1 MYKMNETAD
10 SWICDACNGEYD
22 DHSAEY
28 NVDKHFEF
36 GKVVCSHCIDD
47 FLYYMHKIKRL

>member
-1 MYKMNETAD
+1 MNETAD

-28 NVDKHFEF
+28 NVDKHFEL

-47 FLYYMHKIKRL
+47 FLYYMHKIKGL